1 MDNVSTGQTLEVN
14 NVDQANQEYEQ
25 QRGLT
30 TTTTTTTTNTAGA
43 IAAVIPTLLP
53 ILEVNC
59 LPRLINGDEDE
70 AALLLPQRF
79 QQPIGDDCNPIH
91 SVANMDDVSTG
102 QIFDVNNV
110 GKANG
115 EYEQQRSLML
125 TRTTTTNTADAI
137 VAVTPPLVPFFEVN
151 NVSQAQAN
159 QGHTLEFNYAGQ
171 ANQEY
176 EQQRGLMMTTTTTTN
191 TAGGI
196 VAVIPP
202 PSSFFQSQQCQ
213 PSASKSRTST
223 TYEPNNDNDLCCHC
237 CDNSPHLSSR
247 RH

>member
-25 QRGLT
+25 QRGL

-59 LPRLINGDEDE
+59 LPRLINGDGHE

-79 QQPIGDDCNPIH
+79 QQPIGDNCNPIH
-91 SVANMDDVSTG
+91 SVANVDDVSTG

-115 EYEQQRSLML
+115 EYEQQRSLTL

-137 VAVTPPLVPFFEVN
+137 F
-151 NVSQAQAN
+151 
-159 QGHTLEFNYAGQ
+159 
-171 ANQEY
+171 
-176 EQQRGLMMTTTTTTN
+176 
-191 TAGGI
+191 
-196 VAVIPP
+196 AVIPP
-202 PSSFFQSQQCQ
+202 PRSFF
-213 PSASKSRTST
+213 
-223 TYEPNNDNDLCCHC
+223 
-237 CDNSPHLSSR
+237 
-247 RH
+247 